1 MSRDARRYVP
11 PASSSLSVLLSFL
24 SSFVQYCCVRVGL
37 IINPIAGM
45 GGAAGLKGT
54 DTREIL
60 EMAMMRGAHPIAQRR
75 TEEALRAVGDLEGY
89 DFFTAGGVMGEDVLR
104 RHTSRVTVVYTP
116 GDPTG
121 EKDTREACMA
131 ILEAGVSLLLFTGGD
146 GTARDIMDV
155 VGETVPV
162 IGIPS
167 GVKMHS
173 GVFANTPHDAGVL
186 LRRTR
191 VEDLPAHPAE
201 VMDVDEEEMRRGRLS
216 GSLYGYMLTP
226 SEPTLLQPYKLALG
240 GATEDQHKEA
250 IAKHFADNM
259 EDGVLYILGP
269 GTTVEALGDRLGIS
283 KTLLGVDLVADRK
296 LLAKDVDEDTIL
308 RTLPLYP
315 KAKIVVSPIGAQGFI
330 FGRGNQQIS
339 HRVIEMVGFRNIA
352 VMATPNKLRETR
364 VLRVDTGDPKLDER
378 LRGYIRVI
386 IGYAL
391 QQVAPVA

>member
-1 MSRDARRYVP
+1 M
-11 PASSSLSVLLSFL
+11 
-24 SSFVQYCCVRVGL
+24 RVGL

-54 DTREIL
+54 DTAEIL
-60 EMAMMRGAHPIAQRR
+60 EEAMRRGARPIAQRR
-75 TEEALRAVGDLEGY
+75 TEEALRAAGDLEGY
-89 DFFTAGGVMGEDVLR
+89 EFFTAGGTMGEDVLR
-104 RHTSRVTVVYTP
+104 RHTPRVTVVYTP

-121 EKDTREACMA
+121 EKDTREACTA
-131 ILEAGVSLLLFTGGD
+131 ILKAGVDVLMFTGGD

-155 VGETVPV
+155 IGEAAPV

-167 GVKMHS
+167 GVKMQS
-173 GVFANTPHDAGVL
+173 GVFANTPQDAGAL

-191 VEDLPAHPAE
+191 VENLPAHPSE

-226 SEPTLLQPYKLALG
+226 SEPALMQPYKLALG

-250 IAKHFADNM
+250 MAKHFIDNM
-259 EDGVLYILGP
+259 ENGVLYILGP
-269 GTTVEALGDRLGIS
+269 GTTIKALADRLGIS
-283 KTLLGVDLVADRK
+283 KTLLGVDLVADRR
-296 LLAKDVDEDTIL
+296 LLAKDVDEDAIL
-308 RTLPLYP
+308 RALPQYS

-339 HRVIEMVGFRNIA
+339 HRVIEMAGIRSIV

-364 VLRVDTGDPKLDER
+364 VLRVDTGDPELDER